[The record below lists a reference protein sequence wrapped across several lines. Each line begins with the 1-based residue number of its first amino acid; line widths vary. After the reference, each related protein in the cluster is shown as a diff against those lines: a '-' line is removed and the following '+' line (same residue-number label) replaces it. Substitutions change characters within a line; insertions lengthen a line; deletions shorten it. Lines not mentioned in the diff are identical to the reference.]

1 MLSKQNN
8 NHMSYNKVTLKYGN
22 ANGHHSKGTH
32 WEPYTNKT
40 FFDSPGWPAPENL
53 ADLIVNKRRK

>member
-1 MLSKQNN
+1 
-8 NHMSYNKVTLKYGN
+8 MSYNKVTLKDGN
-22 ANGHHSKGTH
+22 ANGHHSKGTQ
-32 WEPYTNKT
+32 WEPYTNKP